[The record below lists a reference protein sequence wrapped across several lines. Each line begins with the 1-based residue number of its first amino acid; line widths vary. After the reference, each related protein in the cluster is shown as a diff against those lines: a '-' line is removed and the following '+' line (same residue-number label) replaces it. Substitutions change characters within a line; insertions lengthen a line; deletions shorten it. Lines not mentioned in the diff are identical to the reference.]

1 MKPTKEDVD
10 AMFVELKSVLAGL
23 CDAISTMIV
32 HGEAISPS
40 RLADVVGV
48 IAAEA
53 MKVGWRA
60 RDAKSTECST

>member
-10 AMFVELKSVLAGL
+10 AMFVELKPVLAGL
-23 CDAISTMIV
+23 CNAISTMIV
-32 HGEAISPS
+32 SGEAISPS

-53 MKVGWRA
+53 TKVGWRA
-60 RDAKSTECST
+60 RDAKSTGCST